1 VSRRRPLRDTVVL
14 ITGATDGLGRGV
26 AERLAREGCTVHLHG
41 RDAARLAATAE
52 AIAAST
58 GNERLVTHRADLA
71 ALEEVRALAD
81 EVRGST
87 RRLHVLISNAGIGPG
102 RPDGTARQVS
112 RDGHELRLAVN
123 HLAGFLL
130 QLRLMPLLVA
140 SRPARIVNV
149 ASIGQRALDFDDPM
163 LERSYRGIW
172 AYEQS
177 KLAQITTGF
186 EMADRLEGTGVTVNS
201 LHPASYMPTKMVMQQ
216 RGSSVDPLE
225 RGIAA
230 TVRLAVAPELERITG
245 RFYDRTREA
254 GVNAQAYDPDARQ
267 MLWDL
272 SCVLVGELERV
283 GT

>member
-1 VSRRRPLRDTVVL
+1 
-14 ITGATDGLGRGV
+14 
-26 AERLAREGCTVHLHG
+26 VHLHG
-41 RDAARLAATAE
+41 RDAGRLAATAE

-71 ALEEVRALAD
+71 SLDEVRALAD
-81 EVRGST
+81 EVRRSA
-87 RRLHVLISNAGIGPG
+87 RSLHVLISNAGIGPG
-102 RPDGTARQVS
+102 RPDATTRQVS
-112 RDGHELRLAVN
+112 RDGIELRLAVN

-130 QLRLMPLLVA
+130 QLRLMPLLIA

-149 ASIGQRALDFDDPM
+149 ASIGQRAIDFADPM

-186 EMADRLEGTGVTVNS
+186 EMAERLEGTGVTVNS
-201 LHPASYMPTKMVMQQ
+201 LHPASYMPTKIVMQQ
-216 RGSSVDPLE
+216 RGSSVDTLE

-230 TVRLAVAPELERITG
+230 TARLAIAPELERITG

-254 GVNAQAYDPDARQ
+254 GVKAQAYDLDARQ

-272 SCVLVGELERV
+272 SCVLVGEIDQV
-283 GT
+283 GR